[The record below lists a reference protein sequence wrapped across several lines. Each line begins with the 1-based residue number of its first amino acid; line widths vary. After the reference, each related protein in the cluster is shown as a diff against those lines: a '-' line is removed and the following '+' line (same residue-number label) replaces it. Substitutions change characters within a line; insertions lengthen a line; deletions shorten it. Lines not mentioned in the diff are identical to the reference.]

1 MKLKDW
7 QKLLVPE
14 FTIDAIAIEDRM
26 VRVFGFNKKKKIID
40 KIESFSLPEGV
51 IQEGILKK
59 PKELQSF
66 FVSLRQKLW
75 AEQKN
80 IWVVLSLPS
89 ANFYTNI
96 LSIPEL
102 DPERFREAVAF
113 NAQVHIPL
121 PLEEAYFDW
130 EDWGLA
136 EKEDEK
142 EVFIALGIKK
152 QVDTYLKILSNSGF
166 KIVAVEPFALSLARF
181 IYQFGRQ
188 QAPVLAIDLRQ
199 EGIEFILIEGQKLIF
214 FDFDSWPEIFGK
226 KIPTRITVDL
236 LKEHLAKEIP
246 MLLNFYSLK
255 RRRDLKYF
263 FLGGKPEPIVKILRK
278 EVQESYHLVPL
289 SLKLPSYLAKTDS
302 SWQGVIGGALRGL
315 LPRRQDT
322 IVSLAPVGTE
332 QDYYQIHLFSIVSLW
347 LKALITVV
355 IILMT
360 VLGGVNK
367 LFFSRLVRDY
377 QNSVSTSV
385 EASAKQKDS
394 QLTKEMKQFNDLVT
408 QVSVVRQYSRDW
420 HKDTATIF
428 SAAHSSS
435 VIVKRVLVSASPANN
450 ITILGVAPSKNAVI
464 QFKTS
469 LDQSQLFSQINLPLD
484 ALIETPSGVTFS
496 LSLKL

>member
-14 FTIDAIAIEDRM
+14 FTINAIAIEDRM
-26 VRVFGFNKKKKIID
+26 VRVFGFNKRKKTID
-40 KIESFSLPEGV
+40 KMGSYSLPKGV

-75 AEQKN
+75 AEKKDA
-80 IWVVLSLPS
+80 WVVLSLPS

-102 DPERFREAVAF
+102 DPERFQEAVAF
-113 NAQVHIPL
+113 NAQVHTPL
-121 PLEEAYFDW
+121 PLEQAYFDW
-130 EDWGLA
+130 EDWGRA

-152 QVDTYLKILSNSGF
+152 QVDTYLRILNNSGF
-166 KIVAVEPFALSLARF
+166 KIVAVEPFALSLTRF
-181 IYQFGRQ
+181 LYQFGRQ
-188 QAPVLAIDLRQ
+188 QEPVLAIDLRQ

-214 FDFDSWPEIFGK
+214 FDFDSWSEIFGK

-236 LKEHLAKEIP
+236 LKKHLTKEIP

-263 FLGGKPEPIVKILRK
+263 FLGGKPEQIVKILRK
-278 EVQESYHLVPL
+278 EVQDSYHLSPL
-289 SLKLPSYLAKTDS
+289 SLKLPAYLAKTDS

-315 LPRRQDT
+315 LPRRQD
-322 IVSLAPVGTE
+322 
-332 QDYYQIHLFSIVSLW
+332 YYQTHLYSIVSLW
-347 LKALITVV
+347 LKALVTVA
-355 IILMT
+355 IILVA
-360 VLGGVNK
+360 VLGGVDK

-377 QNSVSTSV
+377 QDSVSMSV
-385 EASAKQKDS
+385 EASVEQKDN
-394 QLTKEMKQFNDLVT
+394 QLTKEMQQFNSLVT
-408 QVSVVRQYSRDW
+408 QVSAVKQYSHNW
-420 HKDTATIF
+420 HEDMTTVF

-435 VIVKRVLVSASPANN
+435 IVIKRILVSASPADNV
-450 ITILGVAPSKNAVI
+450 TILGVAPSKNAVI

-484 ALIETPSGVTFS
+484 ALIETSSGVTFS